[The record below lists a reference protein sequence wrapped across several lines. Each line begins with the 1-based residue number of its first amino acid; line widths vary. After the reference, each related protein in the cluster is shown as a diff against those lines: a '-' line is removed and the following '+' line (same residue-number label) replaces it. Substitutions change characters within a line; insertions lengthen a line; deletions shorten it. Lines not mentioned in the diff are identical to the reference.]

1 MNAQTIASIFGMPP
15 REQQEPRQ
23 AFERIMTAGMSPAT
37 VERFVPKRID
47 ETPEQTPSATSLANV
62 ISSEYGIEPAHAIR
76 WLAER
81 ADEFKQLN
89 EG

>member
-1 MNAQTIASIFGMPP
+1 MNERIVASIFGMPP
-15 REQQEPRQ
+15 SVQQETKK
-23 AFERIMTAGMSPAT
+23 AFEKIMTAGMSPET
-37 VERFVPKRID
+37 VERFMPKRIN

-62 ISSEYGIEPAHAIR
+62 IASEYGIEHAHAIR

>member
-1 MNAQTIASIFGMPP
+1 MPP
-15 REQQEPRQ
+15 REH
-23 AFERIMTAGMSPAT
+23 FEQIMTAGMSPET

-47 ETPEQTPSATSLANV
+47 ETPEQAPSATSLASV
-62 ISSEYGIEPAHAIR
+62 IAFEYGIEHAHAIR